1 MSGNGSMVGERRD
14 FNRRVE
20 RSAGKGISH
29 QENND

>member
-1 MSGNGSMVGERRD
+1 MSGNGSMVGKRRD
-14 FNRRVE
+14 FNGRIK